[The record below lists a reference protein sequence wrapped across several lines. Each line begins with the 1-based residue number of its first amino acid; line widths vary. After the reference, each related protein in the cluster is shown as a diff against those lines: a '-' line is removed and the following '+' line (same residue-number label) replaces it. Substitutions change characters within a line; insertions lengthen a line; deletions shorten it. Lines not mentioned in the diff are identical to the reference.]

1 MVTEGQQTMT
11 WLFFSPSGRLSRLP
25 YFLGWL
31 FWIVIGGFFCARI
44 FAVQDNDIALA
55 LWTLALVVMGLVS
68 TVSIVM
74 LTIKRLHDVGYP
86 GMYAIC
92 LFIPV
97 LSLVM
102 FVVLCVWPGL
112 RDESALRR
120 NP

>member
-1 MVTEGQQTMT
+1 MATEGQQSMS

-31 FWIVIGGFFCARI
+31 FWIVVGALFVARI
-44 FAVQDNDIALA
+44 LAVQDNDIALA
-55 LWTLALVVMGLVS
+55 LWTLALVVSGLVS

-74 LTIKRLHDVGYP
+74 LTIKRLRDVGYP
-86 GMYAIC
+86 GIYAIC

-102 FVVLCVWPGL
+102 FVALCLWPGSD
-112 RDESALRR
+112 DETPLGRR
-120 NP
+120 S

>member
-1 MVTEGQQTMT
+1 MATEGQQTIS
-11 WLFFSPSGRLSRLP
+11 WLFFSPSGRIGRLP

-31 FWIVIGGFFCARI
+31 FWIVVGCFFCARI
-44 FAVQDNDIALA
+44 LAVQDNDISLA
-55 LWTLALVVMGLVS
+55 LWTLALVAAGLVS

-97 LSLVM
+97 LSFVM
-102 FVVLCVWPGL
+102 FVVLCLWPGL
-112 RDESALRR
+112 PDEDALGRSR
-120 NP
+120 